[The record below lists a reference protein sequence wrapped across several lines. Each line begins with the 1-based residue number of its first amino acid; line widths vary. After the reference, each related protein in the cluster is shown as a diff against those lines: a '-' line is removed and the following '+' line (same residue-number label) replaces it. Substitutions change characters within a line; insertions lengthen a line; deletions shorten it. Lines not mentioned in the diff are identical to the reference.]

1 MGLSRFEGKLNLVL
15 SPRCPQ
21 YRCRKNINFCSQKK
35 KLKLK
40 IQGSRLLKSQP
51 QAASSSSPFTSSGA
65 EYSGIFFFYYYL
77 YFIYY
82 AESSFII
89 IHKPDLAPNGNKR
102 KTFKIDCPFKG

>member
-1 MGLSRFEGKLNLVL
+1 MGVSRFEGKLNLVL

-65 EYSGIFFFYYYL
+65 EYSGIFFYL
-77 YFIYY
+77 LLFI
-82 AESSFII
+82 F
-89 IHKPDLAPNGNKR
+89 HLLR
-102 KTFKIDCPFKG
+102 

>member
-1 MGLSRFEGKLNLVL
+1 MGVSRFEGKLNLVL

-65 EYSGIFFFYYYL
+65 EYSGIFFLFIIIYISFTTLNPFYYYTQAGFGSQWEQKENL
-77 YFIYY
+77 
-82 AESSFII
+82 
-89 IHKPDLAPNGNKR
+89 
-102 KTFKIDCPFKG
+102 KIDYPFKG